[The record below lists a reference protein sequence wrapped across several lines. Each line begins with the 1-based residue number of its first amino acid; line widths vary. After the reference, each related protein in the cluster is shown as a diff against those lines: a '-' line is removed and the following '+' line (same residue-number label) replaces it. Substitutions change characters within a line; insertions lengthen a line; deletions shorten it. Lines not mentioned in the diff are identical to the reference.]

1 MKLIIITI
9 ILSIMVFNIT
19 NCSKENVV
27 QPQVENH
34 RPEILSLIVF
44 PEVIGLNDSIIVI
57 CEAIDPDGDTLVYD
71 WVTDG
76 RVKIKGAFADEHWLY
91 HTYQN
96 SRVFYPK
103 NNVNLPIDTLW
114 IQSFARDGKG
124 KSADGIVFFVV
135 NQSLRR

>member
-1 MKLIIITI
+1 MKLRIILI
-9 ILSIMVFNIT
+9 ILSIVFFNIT

-27 QPQVENH
+27 QPPLENH
-34 RPEILSLIVF
+34 RPEILSLVVF
-44 PEVIGLNDSIIVI
+44 PEVIGPKDSVIVI

-71 WVTDG
+71 WITDG
-76 RVKIKGAFADEHWLY
+76 RVKIKGAHANDHWLY

-103 NNVNLPIDTLW
+103 DNINLPIDTLW

-124 KSADGIVFFVV
+124 KSANGIVLFVV